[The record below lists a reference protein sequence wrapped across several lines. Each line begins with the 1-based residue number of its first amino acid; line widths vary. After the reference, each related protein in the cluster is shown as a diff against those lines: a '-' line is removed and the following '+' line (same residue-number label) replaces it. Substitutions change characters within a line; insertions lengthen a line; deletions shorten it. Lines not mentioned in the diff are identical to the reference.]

1 MQRPPKRTSR
11 GPRRLPRDTQRDTQ
25 RWSKHWSN
33 SGQIVNP
40 KTSKNKKTKNRLP
53 CLQDI
58 FKKPQNTSKSEIF
71 KKPQKSL
78 IQAQKV
84 TFSKNLKKHIFFRF
98 LGSRGLP
105 REPQE
110 TQEGSQ
116 KIPKELQNLQ
126 KKKSKNRP
134 QKSQVLERFWV
145 RFGLHFEVQ
154 KWTKKESKK

>member
-1 MQRPPKRTSR
+1 M
-11 GPRRLPRDTQRDTQ
+11 
-25 RWSKHWSN
+25 
-33 SGQIVNP
+33 NP

-84 TFSKNLKKHIFFRF
+84 TFSKNLKKHFFFRF

-116 KIPKELQNLQ
+116 RLPEAPRGSQRFQRLPDVPRGSQRLPGGSQRLPEAPRGFKRIPEAPR
-126 KKKSKNRP
+126 S
-134 QKSQVLERFWV
+134 SQGIPEAPGGSQRLPEAVGPV
-145 RFGLHFEVQ
+145 CG
-154 KWTKKESKK
+154 KYTK